1 MYKAFYSL
9 KHKPFLKE
17 VSSQD
22 LFTSQAQKETLSR
35 LKYLQQIRGMGVVTG
50 EAGIGKT
57 TYLRAFVSQL
67 NPSLYKVVYFPLST
81 GTVMDFYR
89 GIARALGETP
99 QFRKVDLFHQ
109 IQQTIYKSFKD
120 SRITPVLILDEMQ
133 LATPKFLSE
142 LTILFNFEMDSQN
155 PFILI
160 LCGLD
165 YFLDKL
171 KLNQNRPL
179 SQRVLIHYAIEPLY
193 EAKSDLEI
201 CTLLAEKLGIEKP
214 HKHVAAG
221 LGKRAIKAEIRELK
235 SKRDAAI
242 EAGDKSNLYRYRK
255 AIHRRKRK
263 LRRMMQLD

>member
-179 SQRVLIHYAIEPLY
+179 SQRVLIHYAIEPLDEDEFKAY
-193 EAKSDLEI
+193 VNHHL
-201 CTLLAEKLGIEKP
+201 TL
-214 HKHVAAG
+214 AG
-221 LGKRAIKAEIRELK
+221 
-235 SKRDAAI
+235 AAI
-242 EAGDKSNLYRYRK
+242 SLFDEPSLK
-255 AIHRRKRK
+255 AIYQRSRGIPRVINTICSHCLIQGFALKAPVISQDIVFQVSEE
-263 LRRMMQLD
+263 LCF